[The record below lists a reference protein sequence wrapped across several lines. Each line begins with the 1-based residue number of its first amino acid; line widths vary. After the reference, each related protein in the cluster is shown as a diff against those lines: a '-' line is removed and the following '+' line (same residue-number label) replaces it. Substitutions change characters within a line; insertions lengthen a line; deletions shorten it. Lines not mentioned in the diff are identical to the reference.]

1 MIRILLMAGIC
12 LWTVSG
18 WAQDQEPVPPAPP
31 MQEQTD
37 PTAEEQGRDYPNSR
51 EPKGENGANAQTT
64 VAVAPAVVP
73 YVANYGANYYYPYY
87 AYYPAYYPAAYT
99 PGYIYPAYNYT
110 PISPIA
116 YPVYG
121 YYPYYYGGYYAS
133 PWYGVGYGYGYV
145 PYSTYGGYYN
155 WYNPYHGAGWYTG
168 YGWPVYMGW

>member
-1 MIRILLMAGIC
+1 MIRILVLTAGIC
-12 LWTVSG
+12 LGNISG
-18 WAQDQEPVPPAPP
+18 WAQEQEPVPPAPEGQQP
-31 MQEQTD
+31 D
-37 PTAEEQGRDYPNSR
+37 AAAEKQGRDYPDSR
-51 EPKGENGANAQTT
+51 EPEGENDADAQTT
-64 VAVAPAVVP
+64 VAVAPVA
-73 YVANYGANYYYPYY
+73 YVANYGANYFYPYY

-145 PYSTYGGYYN
+145 PYASYGGYYS
-155 WYNPYHGAGWYTG
+155 WYNPYPGVGWYTG
-168 YGWPVYMGW
+168 YASPVYMGW

>member
-18 WAQDQEPVPPAPP
+18 WAQEPAVPAP
-31 MQEQTD
+31 
-37 PTAEEQGRDYPNSR
+37 AGEEQPIPAAPQADEVGTAD
-51 EPKGENGANAQTT
+51 EAKAEADAQAKET
-64 VAVAPAVVP
+64 VFVAHVP

-145 PYSTYGGYYN
+145 PYATYGGYYN
-155 WYNPYHGAGWYTG
+155 WYNPYYGAGWYTG